1 MQNGHKSTLMYTNN
15 ENAHTGK
22 TRKLVL
28 LKWHTHKVHGH
39 RKKKYY
45 GQENSYH
52 TVEKK
57 QKHLNELDMA
67 AY

>member
-1 MQNGHKSTLMYTNN
+1 MAHSQSTWAL
-15 ENAHTGK
+15 
-22 TRKLVL
+22 
-28 LKWHTHKVHGH
+28 
-39 RKKKYY
+39 KKKYY